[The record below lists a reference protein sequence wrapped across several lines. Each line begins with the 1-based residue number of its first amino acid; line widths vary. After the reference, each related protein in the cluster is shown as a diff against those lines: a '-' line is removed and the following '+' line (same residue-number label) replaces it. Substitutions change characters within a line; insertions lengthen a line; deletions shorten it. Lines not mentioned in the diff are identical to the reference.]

1 MSRGIP
7 ATDAAL
13 HAQIAHAQKLE
24 RGVLDGLTSEQ
35 CDAIVRQIRAYKE
48 AQAQRQQ
55 LNRACPVFR
64 ETARQVFRPL
74 FAEADALYWQVALS
88 CPSLRGRA
96 LYHARRLRGDLEDLL
111 PEAQYGAYRA
121 ALRYSADCGKSY
133 QEFAFDWIRAA
144 CDNAKWR
151 SLPVGIPRSMATRGN
166 APPPSFCASL
176 SQPAYPTS
184 TDPARLTLQDC
195 LEDPQDPEVQMET
208 RILLGK
214 LEAMDLSPL
223 DHALLETLTGD
234 VQITEV
240 WQRLPELG
248 GYARSRW
255 ATSLAQKRLLA
266 SIREQWKIEVSL

>member
-1 MSRGIP
+1 MSRGAS

-13 HAQIAHAQKLE
+13 HAQIARAQKLE
-24 RGVLDGLTSEQ
+24 RGVLDGLTDEQ
-35 CDAIVRQIRAYKE
+35 CEAIVRQIRAYKE

-96 LYHARRLRGDLEDLL
+96 LYHARRLRAELEDLL
-111 PEAQYGAYRA
+111 PEAQYGAWRA
-121 ALRYSADCGKSY
+121 ALRYSPSCGKSY
-133 QEFAFDWIRAA
+133 QEFAFDWIRVA

-151 SLPVGIPRSMATRGN
+151 SLPVSIPRAMATRGD
-166 APPPSFCASL
+166 APPPSACESL
-176 SQPAYPTS
+176 NVPVGTEDSLRTTRQDWLV
-184 TDPARLTLQDC
+184 DPVNAESRI
-195 LEDPQDPEVQMET
+195 ET
-208 RILLGK
+208 RLLLGK

-223 DHALLETLTGD
+223 EYALLETLTGD

-240 WQRLPELG
+240 WQRLQELG
-248 GYARSRW
+248 APDRCRW

-266 SIREQWKIEVSL
+266 SIRKQWKVSL